1 MEIMDRIY
9 KTGVVPV
16 VVLNDAADAVDTAD
30 ALLAGGIDIM
40 EITLRTPAALDSMR
54 AIAKERPQV
63 LMGAGTV
70 VSLAQCKQALEAG
83 ARFIVSPGFD
93 AEVVSYCMEN
103 GIPVLPGCVTPTEI
117 MAGLKLGVKVFKF
130 FPAGVYGGL
139 SAMKALSGP
148 FGGIK
153 FVPTGGVNGEN
164 MKDYVEAAFIQAVGG
179 SWMCSAKDISG
190 HAWEKIT
197 MLSRQATEIV
207 KAIRG

>member
-197 MLSRQATEIV
+197 VLSRQATEIV

>member
-30 ALLAGGIDIM
+30 ALLAGDIDIM

-190 HAWEKIT
+190 HAW
-197 MLSRQATEIV
+197 
-207 KAIRG
+207 

>member
-30 ALLAGGIDIM
+30 ALLAGDIDIM

-93 AEVVSYCMEN
+93 TEVVSYCMEN

-197 MLSRQATEIV
+197 ALSRQATEIV